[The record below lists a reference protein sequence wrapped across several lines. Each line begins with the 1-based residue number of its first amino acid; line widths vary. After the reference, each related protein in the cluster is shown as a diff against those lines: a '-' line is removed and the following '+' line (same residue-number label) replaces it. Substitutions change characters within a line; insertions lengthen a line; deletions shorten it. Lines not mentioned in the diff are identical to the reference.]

1 MSQFTF
7 TSPTAES
14 TRKLGYRIGANLQ
27 SGDIVLLNGD
37 LGAGKTTF
45 SQGVGS
51 ALGVDEVT
59 SPTFVISKIY
69 HGVDLSGNALR
80 LMHLDLYRI
89 HDDAPAIFDDLDVE
103 SYLLTSAVIMEW
115 GDKHISRISD
125 NYLQITIA
133 PLSDE
138 IDSARSIICD
148 IHGDEVYVA
157 RWNALLTQVK
167 ASFK

>member
-7 TSPTAES
+7 TSPTADT
-14 TRKLGYRIGANLQ
+14 TRKLGYRIGAKLEA
-27 SGDIVLLNGD
+27 GDILLLNGD

-45 SQGVGS
+45 SQGIGS
-51 ALGVDEVT
+51 ALGVEEVT

-69 HGVDLSGNALR
+69 HGVDLSGQALR

-89 HDDAPAIFDDLDVE
+89 NEESAGVFDDLDIE
-103 SYLLTSAVIMEW
+103 SYLLTSAVIIEW
-115 GDKHISRISD
+115 GDKHISRLSE
-125 NYLQITIA
+125 NYLEINVI
-133 PLSDE
+133 PEGSE
-138 IDSARSIICD
+138 IDSPRAITFN

-157 RWNALLTQVK
+157 RWNSSLTQVK